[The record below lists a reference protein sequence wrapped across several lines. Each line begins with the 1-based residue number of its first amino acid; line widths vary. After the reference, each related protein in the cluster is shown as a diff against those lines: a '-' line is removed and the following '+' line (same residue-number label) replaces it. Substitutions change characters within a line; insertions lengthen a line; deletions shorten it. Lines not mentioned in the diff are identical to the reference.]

1 MVSRGYLVDTM
12 NPAGRPRPRTAVL
25 LIATLALLVALIVIW
40 RWSGPSSSPP
50 TTEGAPTL
58 DPGAWPEIQAE
69 LVASTELTWDPRA
82 GWDPGPD
89 VVISAEGDLFVSQW
103 RDWSIQVIDG
113 AGATVRAIGRKG
125 EGPGEFQLLTSIWFQ
140 GDTLVTSDGGL
151 QRVSYF
157 EIDGRFVRSRRWAA
171 DIPPDMPD
179 ADRVTFFAGSPPS
192 IILANGLALAQ
203 PNVAVSSL
211 GDFRTGTQ
219 SVGYRIPLLTLNE
232 SGQIV
237 DTLAWDGGEWMM
249 FGMARGG
256 QVFGIPVPFQGAT
269 HTAIMP
275 SGAGVV
281 VAREDDSAAPSV
293 VVTRIGPSAD
303 TVFSRTY
310 AYNPMP
316 LADELLRRALR
327 EAVVLRPGGTPANED
342 DRAPDGSDFEGPLRG
357 SGVLAANLPAVT
369 GLVAGQDDSIW
380 LRREESEGDSADWTV
395 LDGMGQVLGVV
406 TLPRTQEVVAARG
419 TVMVAVEEDELGRV
433 ALVRYRLGR

>member
-1 MVSRGYLVDTM
+1 M
-12 NPAGRPRPRTAVL
+12 NPPDRPRPRTAVL
-25 LIATLALLVALIVIW
+25 LIASLALLVALIVIW
-40 RWSGPSSSPP
+40 LSSGPSTPP
-50 TTEGAPTL
+50 STAEGAPTL

-89 VVISAEGDLFVSQW
+89 VIISAEGDLFVSQW

-113 AGATVRAIGRKG
+113 AGATVRTIGRKG

-151 QRVSYF
+151 HRVSYF
-157 EIDGRFVRSRRWAA
+157 DTDGGFVRSRGWAA
-171 DIPPDMPD
+171 DIPPDTPD

-192 IILANGLALAQ
+192 IMLTNGLALAQ
-203 PNVAVSSL
+203 PNLSVSSMVE
-211 GDFRTGTQ
+211 FRTGAQ
-219 SVGYRIPLLTLNE
+219 SVGFRIPLLTLDE
-232 SGQIV
+232 TGQIV
-237 DTLAWDGGEWMM
+237 DTLAWDGGYGTM

-256 QVFGIPVPFQGAT
+256 RVFGIAVPFQGAT

-281 VAREDDSAAPSV
+281 VGRNDDSGAPAV

-310 AYNPMP
+310 AYKPMP

-327 EAVVLRPGGTPANED
+327 EAMVLRPGGTPATED

-369 GLVAGQDDSIW
+369 GLAVGQDDTVW
-380 LRREESEGDSADWTV
+380 LRREESEGDSVGWTV

-419 TVMVAVEEDELGRV
+419 TVMAAVEEDELGRV
-433 ALVRYRLGR
+433 TLVRYRLGR